1 MFPPQSASNADL
13 FYEVC
18 HAGNIELVRQLL
30 PELSSEEF
38 NRQDMYGNTVLH
50 IACERN
56 SYDLVQLLL
65 QSDFGQNP
73 YSRSILNYLG
83 QTPCQCTR
91 SPNIRSLFVT
101 SPSMMNHSISIN
113 NILTLYP
120 NNQFPNPTT
129 VPLNDTEVDWLRMY
143 DNATDAL
150 DARFLMSMTRSSW
163 TVKTLLRF
171 LMEKKAVDIV
181 ASLIER
187 HVTDEKKYKK
197 VMEAFKDYT
206 NTKKPENLLKIYTM
220 DTPLY
225 KALQKENNAFT
236 TLLYMRLDGLKQW
249 SFPKGDLYRGL
260 TEDNPAEYQ
269 KILQI
274 YQKAKQSKSHIIET
288 CALQSASLCREV
300 AECFADNINAS
311 SYAIFFHFK
320 FPNECPTAIN
330 LRGISKFDEE
340 DEILL
345 LPFTLFKIIDIKED
359 SPKYHIISLE
369 NVPVPPA
376 TFNIIRRHIQI

>member
-1 MFPPQSASNADL
+1 
-13 FYEVC
+13 
-18 HAGNIELVRQLL
+18 
-30 PELSSEEF
+30 
-38 NRQDMYGNTVLH
+38 MYGNTVLH

-56 SYDLVQLLL
+56 NYDLVQLLL
-65 QSDFGQNP
+65 QSDFGQNS
-73 YSRSILNYLG
+73 YSRSISNYLG
-83 QTPCQCTR
+83 QTPCQCTC

-150 DARFLMSMTRSSW
+150 DARFLMSITRSSW
-163 TVKTLLRF
+163 MVKTLLRF
-171 LMEKKAVDIV
+171 LMEKQAVDIV
-181 ASLIER
+181 ASLIKR
-187 HVTDEKKYKK
+187 YITDEDEYEEA
-197 VMEAFKDYT
+197 MEAFKDYT
-206 NTKKPENLLKIYTM
+206 NTKNPEHLLRIYSM

-225 KALQKENNAFT
+225 NALRKENNAFT
-236 TLLYMRLDGLKQW
+236 TLLYMRLDGLKQRN
-249 SFPKGDLYRGL
+249 FPKGDLYRGL
-260 TEDNPAEYQ
+260 TKENPDEYQ

-274 YQKAKQSKSHIIET
+274 YQKAMQSKSHIIET
-288 CALQSASLCREV
+288 CALHSTSLCREV
-300 AECFADNINAS
+300 AESFADNINAT